1 MQTTSGNDLSLRHL
15 PDLSNTSF
23 SFDIPSGSNDLLLD
37 NDDDFFGVA
46 NDSFATPA
54 PSRIIDQRLPTPRT
68 SARIAETRTH
78 MSETTVLSNS
88 SLRNFARPPVPA
100 ENPRKASTKPV
111 VSQNLAG
118 VTRNQ
123 VLSTPQRMQRLRA
136 EIKDL
141 AETRYISLGAFTT
154 SVDSVEQEASK
165 PNSRSVKSGK
175 DSITHIPVPA
185 SIVPHP
191 YRVQP
196 NQNPPMLVGK
206 TTRGPSLNGAIDASA
221 MYTGGG
227 GLAERLVMSSENLAG
242 PHGLFNL
249 SGDDGPVSL
258 GCISSATNDNKPLS
272 SEIDVHVPLTLSQL
286 SPSKST
292 ECSSIPKSKSP
303 SDVPVSPIQQSRK
316 RRGSPLLDAQPVKR
330 DKTSAF
336 SRTIP
341 PANRPIVRKRISGNS
356 SSAFGKAVS
365 HTSRTTLRDPLV
377 LSKGSSRTS
386 SAACSMEQGPAS
398 GSSSRSSTNPRGSS
412 KSAKERSAGSMRTL
426 RKLPTRPVA
435 FDFHSDM
442 RIEVHKTS
450 VSVREHDEEPP
461 RKRKLHTSYT
471 VPDFKSSHAAQDALL
486 TSLKERIK
494 PVAPLPVEMHTDVRA
509 RERSKFNEHIRQK
522 EIQASQAL
530 EERKRQQSEEEEKEL
545 KEQRK
550 KAIPKAHPVP
560 DWYKHAPRRKE
571 PRPQGAKEQVELD
584 L

>member
-46 NDSFATPA
+46 DDSFATPA
-54 PSRIIDQRLPTPRT
+54 PSRTIDQRLATPRT
-68 SARIAETRTH
+68 SARIAEIRTH
-78 MSETTVLSNS
+78 ISETTVLSNS

-100 ENPRKASTKPV
+100 ENPKKASTKPV
-111 VSQNLAG
+111 VAQNLAAA
-118 VTRNQ
+118 TRNQ

-154 SVDSVEQEASK
+154 SSDSVEQEAPK
-165 PNSRSVKSGK
+165 PNSRSIKSGK
-175 DSITHIPVPA
+175 GSIPHIPVPA
-185 SIVPHP
+185 HP

-196 NQNPPMLVGK
+196 NQNPLTSVGK
-206 TTRGPSLNGAIDASA
+206 TTRSPSLHGAVDASA
-221 MYTGGG
+221 MYTGGS
-227 GLAERLVMSSENLAG
+227 GLAERLAMYSENLAG
-242 PHGLFNL
+242 PHGLYNL
-249 SGDDGPVSL
+249 SGDDGPVSS
-258 GCISSATNDNKPLS
+258 GCLSSDTNDNKPLS
-272 SEIDVHVPLTLSQL
+272 SEIAVDVPLTLSQL

-303 SDVPVSPIQQSRK
+303 SDVPVSPIRQSCK
-316 RRGSPLLDAQPVKR
+316 RRGSPLPDAQRVKR
-330 DKTSAF
+330 EKTSAS

-341 PANRPIVRKRISGNS
+341 PGNRPIVRKRISGNS

-365 HTSRTTLRDPLV
+365 HTSRTLRDPLV
-377 LSKGSSRTS
+377 LSKGSSGTS

-398 GSSSRSSTNPRGSS
+398 GSSSRSLSNPCGSS
-412 KSAKERSAGSMRTL
+412 QSAKERSAGSTRTL
-426 RKLPTRPVA
+426 RKHPTRPVG
-435 FDFHSDM
+435 FDFRSDM

-450 VSVREHDEEPP
+450 VSVREHNEEPP

-486 TSLKERIK
+486 TSLKGRIK

-509 RERSKFNEHIRQK
+509 RERSKFNEHIREK

-530 EERKRQQSEEEEKEL
+530 EERKRQQVEEEEKEL
-545 KEQRK
+545 KERRK

-560 DWYKHAPRRKE
+560 DWYKDAPRRKE
-571 PRPQGAKEQVELD
+571 PRPPRSEGTS
-584 L
+584 